1 MENLI
6 VPAKAPKEKAVAPHA
21 EVLDLQDEGV
31 EVLEAVL
38 QLALPVL
45 EEIEGQND
53 PQMEM
58 EQGNRLNLMHR
69 RRDDPRPALASRLLP
84 LQDQDPLP
92 LVNLIIGDA
101 IQVKGNRG

>member
-1 MENLI
+1 MENLS
-6 VPAKAPKEKAVAPHA
+6 VPPKAPKEKAVATHA
-21 EVLDLQDEGV
+21 EVQDLQDEGV
-31 EVLEAVL
+31 EVHEAVL

>member
-6 VPAKAPKEKAVAPHA
+6 VPPKAPEGKAVAPHA
-21 EVLDLQDEGV
+21 EVQALQDEKV
-31 EVLEAVL
+31 EVHEAVL

-53 PQMEM
+53 PPMEK

-69 RRDDPRPALASRLLP
+69 RRDDPSPALANRLLP

-92 LVNLIIGDA
+92 LENLIVGDA